1 MTSTTLSTARLPRV
15 PARLALSA
23 LSALLGLTLVGGAHA
38 EGAYPSKPIRIVIGF
53 PAGGGADNTARLYG
67 DALSRELGQPVIID
81 NKPGAGTTIAAE
93 TVAKAA
99 PDGYTLYIATASVMG
114 SDKVLYK
121 NIKYEPADFAPITR
135 LVAAPLVLAVN
146 KDTGIKSVADLIQRA
161 RARPGGLNYSSSGN
175 GVITH
180 LAGVHFCKLANVQ
193 MTHVPYKG
201 GAPSAQA
208 VAAGDVQLTF
218 ATAPSI
224 KPMIDTGKVIPLAV
238 TSAHRSP
245 ANPDYPTIAE
255 GGVKGYDLSAWY
267 GLFAPAKTPPEIID
281 KLFAA
286 TAKVMANPDLK
297 KKFLAQ
303 GDEVAPSASVA
314 EFREYAA
321 REGKIG
327 IDLVLSSGAR
337 LD

>member
-1 MTSTTLSTARLPRV
+1 MIRIKKPSRTFTAIPTLAALAAAGCTLFAG
-15 PARLALSA
+15 PASA
-23 LSALLGLTLVGGAHA
+23 AADAG
-38 EGAYPSKPIRIVIGF
+38 YPNRPIRIVIGF

-67 DALSRELGQPVIID
+67 DALSKELGQPVIID

-99 PDGYTLYIATASVMG
+99 PDGYTLYLATASVMG

-121 NIKYEPADFAPITR
+121 NIKYEPSDFVPITR
-135 LVAAPLVLAVN
+135 LVSAPLVLAVN
-146 KDTGIKSVADLIQRA
+146 KDTGIHSVAELIA
-161 RARPGGLNYSSSGN
+161 RAKAKPGALNYSSSGN

-180 LAGVHFCKLANVQ
+180 LAGVHFSKLAGVQ

-224 KPMIDTGKVIPLAV
+224 KPMIDAGKAVPIAV
-238 TSAHRSP
+238 TSGQRSP

-255 GGVKGYDLSAWY
+255 SGVKGYDLSAWY
-267 GLFAPAKTPPEIID
+267 GLFAPARTPPEIVD

-286 TAKVMANPDLK
+286 TRKVMANPELK
-297 KKFLAQ
+297 RKFLAQ
-303 GDEVAPSASVA
+303 GDEVSTSASVA
-314 EFREYAA
+314 EFQQFAA

-327 IDLVLSSGAR
+327 IDLVLSSGAK

>member
-1 MTSTTLSTARLPRV
+1 MKKTAIC
-15 PARLALSA
+15 LAALAISAFGLSA
-23 LSALLGLTLVGGAHA
+23 HA
-38 EGAYPSKPIRIVIGF
+38 SPQMNYPTKPIRLIIGF

-67 DALSRELGQPVIID
+67 DALSRELGQPVIVD
-81 NKPGAGTTIAAE
+81 NKPGAGTTLAAE
-93 TVAKAA
+93 AVAKAPA
-99 PDGYTLYIATASVMG
+99 DGYTLYIATASLMG
-114 SDKVLYK
+114 GDKVLYK
-121 NIKYEPADFAPITR
+121 NIRYEPSDFAPIAR
-135 LVAAPLVLAVN
+135 LVVAPMILAVN
-146 KDTGIKSVADLIQRA
+146 KNTGIRSVADLVAQA
-161 RARPGGLNYSSSGN
+161 KAHPGTLNYSSSGN

-180 LAGVHFCKLANVQ
+180 LAGVYFTKLAGVQ

-218 ATAPSI
+218 GTAPSV
-224 KPMIDTGKVIPLAV
+224 KPMIDAGKVLGIAV
-238 TSAHRSP
+238 TSAQRSP
-245 ANPDYPTIAE
+245 ANPQLPTIAE

-286 TAKVMANPDLK
+286 TAKVMANPELK

-303 GDEVAPSASVA
+303 GDEVSVSSSVA

-321 REGKIG
+321 REGKLG
-327 IDLVLSSGAR
+327 VELVISSGAKI
-337 LD
+337 D

>member
-1 MTSTTLSTARLPRV
+1 MMA
-15 PARLALSA
+15 AG
-23 LSALLGLTLVGGAHA
+23 LGLTGTALAQP
-38 EGAYPSKPIRIVIGF
+38 EGAYPNRPIRIVIGF

-67 DALSRELGQPVIID
+67 EALSKELRQPVIID

-93 TVAKAA
+93 TVARAA
-99 PDGYTLYIATASVMG
+99 PDGYTLYLATASVMG

-121 NIKYEPADFAPITR
+121 NIKYEPSDFIPITR
-135 LVAAPLVLAVN
+135 LVSAPLVLAVN
-146 KDTGIKSVADLIQRA
+146 KDSGIRSVGELIERA
-161 RARPGGLNYSSSGN
+161 KAKPGGLNYSSSGN

-180 LAGVHFCKLANVQ
+180 LAGVHFSKLAGVQ

-224 KPMIDTGKVIPLAV
+224 KPMIDTGKVIPIAV
-238 TSAHRSP
+238 TSGNRSP

-255 GGVKGYDLSAWY
+255 SGVKGYDLTAWY
-267 GLFAPAKTPPEIID
+267 GLFAPAKTPQEVVD

-286 TAKVMANPDLK
+286 TTKVMANPDLK
-297 KKFLAQ
+297 RRFLAQ
-303 GDEVAPSASVA
+303 GDEVAVSSSVA
-314 EFREYAA
+314 EFKEYAA
-321 REGKIG
+321 KEGKIG
-327 IDLVLSSGAR
+327 IDLVLSSGAK

>member
-1 MTSTTLSTARLPRV
+1 MAKTTTQTV
-15 PARLALSA
+15 TVV
-23 LSALLGLTLVGGAHA
+23 LLGLALGTGATQAAA
-38 EGAYPSKPIRIVIGF
+38 EAGYPTKPIRIVIGF

-93 TVAKAA
+93 TVAKAP

-114 SDKVLYK
+114 GDKVLYK
-121 NIKYEPADFAPITR
+121 NIKYEPSDFIPITR

-146 KDTGIKSVADLIQRA
+146 KDSGLRSVADVIA
-161 RARPGGLNYSSSGN
+161 KAKNNPGALNYSSSGN

-180 LAGVHFCKLANVQ
+180 LAGVQFTKLTGVK

-238 TSAHRSP
+238 TSANRSP
-245 ANPDYPTIAE
+245 ANPSYPTIAE
-255 GGVKGYDLSAWY
+255 GGVKGYDLAAWY
-267 GLFAPAKTPPEIID
+267 GLFAPAKTPAAIVD

-286 TAKVMANPDLK
+286 TTKVMADPELK
-297 KKFLAQ
+297 KRFLAQ
-303 GDEVAPSASVA
+303 GDEVATSASIA
-314 EFREYAA
+314 EFKDYAA
-321 REGKIG
+321 REGKLG
-327 IDLVLSSGAR
+327 VDLVVSSGAK

>member
-1 MTSTTLSTARLPRV
+1 MTITKIWLAVAAITLAGTAT
-15 PARLALSA
+15 AQE
-23 LSALLGLTLVGGAHA
+23 H
-38 EGAYPSKPIRIVIGF
+38 YPNRPIRIVIGF

-67 DALSRELGQPVIID
+67 DALSRELGQPVIVE
-81 NKPGAGTTIAAE
+81 NKPGAGTTIAAD

-114 SDKVLYK
+114 GDKVLYK
-121 NIKYEPADFAPITR
+121 NIKYEPSDFIPITR
-135 LVAAPLVLAVN
+135 LVSAPLVLAVN
-146 KDTGIKSVADLIQRA
+146 KDSGITSVADLIA
-161 RARPGGLNYSSSGN
+161 KAKAKPGALNYSSSGN

-180 LAGVHFCKLANVQ
+180 LAGVQFSKLTGVQ
-193 MTHVPYKG
+193 MAHVPYKG

-224 KPMIDTGKVIPLAV
+224 QPMIESGKAVGIAV
-238 TSAHRSP
+238 TSAKRSAAMP
-245 ANPDYPTIAE
+245 QYPTIAE
-255 GGVKGYDLSAWY
+255 GGVKGYDISAWY
-267 GLFAPAKTPPEIID
+267 GLFAPAKTPQAIVD

-286 TAKVMANPDLK
+286 SAKVLANPDLK
-297 KKFLAQ
+297 KRFMAH
-303 GDEVAPSASVA
+303 GDEVAPSASQA
-314 EFREYAA
+314 EFKEFAL

-327 IDLVLSSGAR
+327 VELAMSSGAK

>member
-1 MTSTTLSTARLPRV
+1 MKKTAICLAGLATSAF
-15 PARLALSA
+15 ALSA
-23 LSALLGLTLVGGAHA
+23 HA
-38 EGAYPSKPIRIVIGF
+38 SPQLNYPTKPIRLVIGF

-67 DALSRELGQPVIID
+67 DALSRELGQPVIVD

-93 TVAKAA
+93 AVAKAPA
-99 PDGYTLYIATASVMG
+99 DGYTLYIATASLMG
-114 SDKVLYK
+114 GDKVLYK
-121 NIKYEPADFAPITR
+121 NIRYDPSDFAPITR
-135 LVAAPLVLAVN
+135 LVAAPMILAVN
-146 KDTGIKSVADLIQRA
+146 KDTGIRSVADLVAQA
-161 RARPGGLNYSSSGN
+161 KAHPGALNYSSSGN

-180 LAGVHFCKLANVQ
+180 LAGVYFTKLAGVQ
-193 MTHVPYKG
+193 MTHVPFKG

-218 ATAPSI
+218 GTAPSV
-224 KPMIDTGKVIPLAV
+224 KPMIDAGKVIGVAV
-238 TSAHRSP
+238 TSAQRSP
-245 ANPDYPTIAE
+245 ANPQLPTIAE

-286 TAKVMANPDLK
+286 TAKVMANPELK

-303 GDEVAPSASVA
+303 GDEVSVSSSVA

-327 IDLVLSSGAR
+327 VELAISSGAKI
-337 LD
+337 D